1 MIKNT
6 LLSQILAVFVFA
18 AAAFAQDAQPQQQQA
33 PAPDAEETV
42 DVTLKIFRW
51 AFSNSLVI
59 PDLGG
64 DGKRTRK
71 VDNSNDIVDLWYKS
85 GDSYRHLNLNSGSM
99 SAPIRYKG
107 PKTMVLYSRHERPK
121 TEDDTSSGSQYD
133 YREACRMS
141 IPLGID
147 EMFALMFK
155 TGKTVRFYPM
165 NVSPKRL
172 PKEKIAVINMT
183 SHNVAVLVGGHAQV
197 IRSGSNAIFSPKNKK
212 ENFVEFQIARMVE
225 KKWRPVYKNNISTPK
240 DERCLV
246 LLYDPY
252 NKKSPKFSVQLL
264 TL

>member
-1 MIKNT
+1 M
-6 LLSQILAVFVFA
+6 A
-18 AAAFAQDAQPQQQQA
+18 AASAQDAQPQQQAPAQGAQPQQA

-71 VDNSNDIVDLWYKS
+71 IDNSDGVVDLWYKS
-85 GDSYRHLNLNSGSM
+85 GGSYVRLNLSSGEM
-99 SAPIRYKG
+99 SKPIRYKG
-107 PKTMVLYSRHERPK
+107 PKTMVLYSRREMLK
-121 TEDDTSSGSQYD
+121 TEEDKSSETQYE
-133 YREACRMS
+133 YKEACRMS

-155 TGKTVRFYPM
+155 TGKSVRFYPM

-172 PKEKIAVINMT
+172 PKDKIAVINMT

-197 IRSGSNAIFSPKNKK
+197 IRSGSNSIFAPKNKK
-212 ENFVEFQIARMVE
+212 ENFVEFQIARMVD
-225 KKWRPVYKNNISTPK
+225 KQWRPVYKNNISTPK
-240 DERCLV
+240 NERCLI

-252 NKKSPKFSVQLL
+252 NKRSPKFSVQLL